1 MVATVYVGMGK
12 HIGTLLGASNK
23 KCMVPG
29 EQKKVHGSGGAI
41 NKKYMAPGEQASTD
55 ERS

>member
-41 NKKYMAPGEQASTD
+41 KKKYMAPGEQASTD